1 MKSKT
6 MEDANVPVNADYGKL
21 RAVDYLLL
29 PYVIARLLRKYS
41 VQVSLSEYVTQ
52 SIAKIKYGRLPNS
65 PSSIYREPTPGETLN
80 IWLI

>member
-1 MKSKT
+1 M

-41 VQVSLSEYVTQ
+41 VKVSPSEHVTQ
-52 SIAKIKYGRLPNS
+52 LIAKSKYGRLPNS
-65 PSSIYREPTPGETLN
+65 PSSIYQGATPGETLN
-80 IWLI
+80 T